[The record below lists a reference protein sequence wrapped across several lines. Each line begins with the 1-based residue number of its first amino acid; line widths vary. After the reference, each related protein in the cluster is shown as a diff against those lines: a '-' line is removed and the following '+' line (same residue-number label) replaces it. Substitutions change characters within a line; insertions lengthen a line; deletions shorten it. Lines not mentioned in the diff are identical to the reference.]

1 MKQFILLIF
10 FLPLFATAQLQVA
23 KILSNNMILQ
33 REQPVRIW
41 GKANPGN
48 KVIVSFSHEKRT
60 AVAGKNSA
68 WTVVFKK
75 QKANAEPQNILI
87 TSGKE
92 KIELK
97 NILIGDLWLCIGQ
110 SNMEFPMQKEAHF
123 RDEVNQ
129 TNQPL
134 LHFYNPSF
142 AGKNVYAVAYTDSI
156 ISRLNKNDF
165 YRGEWEVCDSNTIK
179 TMSAVAYYFAKEIIR
194 SEKIPVGLINL
205 SIGGAPLETFI
216 SRKELES
223 NQQFKEKLKGNW
235 LVNDALPVW
244 IRERGVQ
251 NVGSNQLLNT
261 DSSGPAHA
269 YKPGFAFK
277 NGIESI
283 LSLPIKGTICY
294 QGESNAQEP
303 ERVKEY
309 ADLQQLLINDY
320 RKLWK
325 QPAMPFY
332 WVQLSSI
339 DSLHYQSQLWPW
351 FRDEQRKLLNKTK
364 HTGMAV
370 CSDLGFKNDV
380 HPTNKKGVGER
391 LARWAL
397 YNDYNRKVIPS
408 GPLPLSAKYVNGQ
421 VIISFQYTRAELQ
434 TADGKPVRGFSQD
447 GKTET
452 SAAIQNNTI
461 IIQVNEKPLFVYY
474 AWKPFTDANLVNSEQ
489 LPASTFKINV
499 D

>member
-1 MKQFILLIF
+1 MKHVISLIF

-23 KILSNNMILQ
+23 KIFSHNMILQ
-33 REQPVRIW
+33 RDQPVRIW
-41 GKANPGN
+41 GKTNPGK
-48 KVIVSFSHEKRT
+48 KVVVFFAHERKA
-60 AVAGKNSA
+60 AVAGKDSA
-68 WTVVFKK
+68 WTVVFNR
-75 QKANAEPQNILI
+75 QKANTEPQSIFI
-87 TSGKE
+87 TCGTE

-110 SNMEFPMQKEAHF
+110 SNMEFPMQKEVHF
-123 RDEVNQ
+123 REEVARA
-129 TNQPL
+129 NQPL

-142 AGKNVYAVAYTDSI
+142 AGRNIYAIAYSDSV

-165 YRGEWEVCDSNTIK
+165 YIGKWEACDSNTVK
-179 TMSAVAYYFAKEIIR
+179 NMSAVAYYFAKKIIQ
-194 SEKIPVGLINL
+194 SERIPVGLINL

-216 SRKELES
+216 SRTALQS
-223 NQQFKEKLKGNW
+223 NRQFREKLNGNW
-235 LVNDALPVW
+235 LMNDALPVW
-244 IRERGVQ
+244 IRERGMQ
-251 NVGSNQLLNT
+251 NVGGNKLLNE

-269 YKPGFAFK
+269 YKPGYAFE
-277 NGIESI
+277 NGIQAI
-283 LSLPIKGTICY
+283 LSLPIKGMICY
-294 QGESNAQEP
+294 QGESNAQEAG
-303 ERVKEY
+303 RVKEY
-309 ADLQQLLINDY
+309 ANLQQLLINDY

-325 QPAMPFY
+325 QPSMPFY

-339 DSLHYQSQLWPW
+339 DSLHYKSQLWPQ
-351 FRDEQRKLLNKTK
+351 FRDEQRRLLSKTK
-364 HTGMAV
+364 YTGMAV

-380 HPTNKKGVGER
+380 HPTNKKEVGER

-397 YNDYNRKVIPS
+397 YSGYKRKVIPS

-421 VIISFQYTRAELQ
+421 VIISFQYVAEGLQ
-434 TADGKPVRGFSQD
+434 TADKKPVRGFSTD

-452 SAAIQNNTI
+452 DAVVQNNSI
-461 IIQVNEKPLFVYY
+461 VIEVKEKPLFVYY

>member
-1 MKQFILLIF
+1 MKQFIVLIF

-23 KILSNNMILQ
+23 KIFSDNMILQ

-48 KVIVSFSHEKRT
+48 KVIVLFAHEKRI
-60 AVAGKNSA
+60 AVAGKDSA
-68 WTVVFKK
+68 WTVVFKQ
-75 QKANAEPQNILI
+75 QKANAEPQIILI
-87 TSGKE
+87 TSGIE

-97 NILIGDLWLCIGQ
+97 NILMGDLWLCIGQ

-129 TNQPL
+129 TNRPL
-134 LHFYNPSF
+134 LHFFNPSF
-142 AGKNVYAVAYTDSI
+142 AGKNVYAVAFTDSI
-156 ISRLNKNDF
+156 IGRLNKNDF
-165 YRGEWEVCDSNTIK
+165 YRGEWEVCDSSTFKN
-179 TMSAVAYYFAKEIIR
+179 MSAVAYYFAKEIIR

-205 SIGGAPLETFI
+205 SIGGSPLETFI
-216 SRKELES
+216 SRTALKS
-223 NQQFKEKLKGNW
+223 NQQFKEKLRGNW
-235 LVNDALPVW
+235 LMNDALPVW
-244 IRERGVQ
+244 VRERAKQ
-251 NVGSNQLLNT
+251 NVGSNKLLNK

-269 YKPGFAFK
+269 YKPGYAFE

-294 QGESNAQEP
+294 QGESNAQEA

-309 ADLQQLLINDY
+309 GDLQQLLINEY

-339 DSLHYQSQLWPW
+339 DSLDYQSQLWPW
-351 FRDEQRKLLNKTK
+351 FRDEQWKLLNKTK

-380 HPTNKKGVGER
+380 HPTNKKEVGER

-397 YNDYNRKVIPS
+397 CKDYKRKVIPS
-408 GPLPLSAKYVNGQ
+408 GPLPLRAKYVNGQ
-421 VIISFQYTRAELQ
+421 VIISFQYAAEGLQ
-434 TADGKPVRGFSQD
+434 TADKKPVRGFSLD

-452 SAAIQNNTI
+452 GAAVQSKAI
-461 IIQVNEKPLFVYY
+461 IIEVKEKPKFVYY